1 MRVCVRSFGCS
12 TNLADGEAMA
22 GCLAEVGYEIV
33 SNASD
38 ADLLI
43 FNTCG
48 VKGPTENR
56 VVSALKRVPAGKK
69 VIAAGCLPLIDFQ
82 RLSKEVC
89 LDGVVGPA
97 PAYSIVDVVQRVL
110 EGQKVIALE
119 GTLDAKPDLT
129 SPRTRRNALISIV
142 PVSYGC
148 QGTCAYCCVV
158 FARGRLRSCG
168 IEEVVERVKI
178 DAADGVQEFW
188 LTSQDTGSYG
198 RDIGTNLAQLLNA
211 ICCVKGNFMF
221 RVGMMT
227 PNTIKD
233 SINELVQAF
242 KDKHIFRFVHVP
254 VQSGN
259 DQVLRRM
266 NRKYLVKEF
275 KEIVQVFRASLPDTT
290 ISTDVICGFPGE
302 TEEAFGETMAL
313 IREVKPDVLNVSKFY
328 ARPRTAAEKMTAD
341 AVPLAEIRRRSAAA
355 MRLGLSLSYERNRR
369 WIRWKGEVLIDEIG
383 KLPDSWVGRNF
394 AYKPVVVRRKAVL
407 LGRTLQVRITKA
419 FPTFL
424 EGEEVE

>member
-148 QGTCAYCCVV
+148 QGSCAYCCVV

-211 ICCVKGNFMF
+211 ICRVKGNFMF